1 MKNNQ
6 TSSTTAYEDSVHAYG
21 RVWMAMA
28 LTLMIL
34 VPVAICIYYDA
45 WPPLT
50 AVLKSLLGVAPMYW
64 TVGIIEVF
72 TFVPML
78 GTGGSYLGFV
88 TGNLTNLKV
97 PCALNAME
105 GAKVKAGTE
114 EGEVI
119 STIAIASSS
128 IVTSLV
134 ICIGVF
140 GLSFLQPVL
149 ESPALKP
156 AFDNILPALFGALG
170 VVFISKNPKLAAAPL
185 LFMVLLFLIVPS
197 LSSAV
202 GVLVPVGALIAIGAA
217 RIMYKK
223 GALGRSPDEASK
235 GDAKQL

>member
-1 MKNNQ
+1 MKKNL
-6 TSSTTAYEDSVHAYG
+6 SYIDSVHRDG
-21 RVWMAMA
+21 RIWN
-28 LTLMIL
+28 LTVMVLL
-34 VPVAICIYYDA
+34 LAF
-45 WPPLT
+45 PLT
-50 AVLKSLLGVAPMYW
+50 VAALFGAAPDWGALGLGLLATAPMYW
-64 TVGIIEVF
+64 AVGLIETI

-105 GAKVKAGTE
+105 AAKVRPGSE

-128 IVTSLV
+128 IVTTLV
-134 ICIGVF
+134 IALGVF
-140 GLSFLQPVL
+140 GLGFLRPVL

-185 LFMVLLFLIVPS
+185 AFMVVLFLLAPG
-197 LSSAV
+197 LSSSV

-217 RIMYKK
+217 RIMYKRGMLG
-223 GALGRSPDEASK
+223 GAPADGKEGR
-235 GDAKQL
+235 Q